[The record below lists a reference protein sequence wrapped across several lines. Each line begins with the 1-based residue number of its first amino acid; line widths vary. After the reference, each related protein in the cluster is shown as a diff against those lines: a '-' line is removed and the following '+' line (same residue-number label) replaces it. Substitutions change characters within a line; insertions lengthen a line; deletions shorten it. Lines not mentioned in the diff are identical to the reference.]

1 MLLPTADRS
10 RAMNRPL
17 VRLLVSAICCLGLA
31 GCGPGGDS
39 STVREG
45 HLVKVFYD
53 DKPIGGVEVRFYS
66 VPHFDGNQ
74 PAYVGFSDTSG
85 SAYLTPLGADAAAI
99 DAMQWKVAVLSDGD
113 GSWMI
118 DPKFNDP
125 AKAGI
130 ELRYGVADA
139 VGDSAASIHLPD
151 GAIRSLAR

>member
-1 MLLPTADRS
+1 
-10 RAMNRPL
+10 MNRPL
-17 VRLLVSAICCLGLA
+17 VVLFVSAICCLGLA

-39 STVREG
+39 STIREG

-53 DKPIGGVEVRFYS
+53 EKPIGGVEVRFYS
-66 VPHFDGNQ
+66 VPYVDGNQ

-85 SAYLTPLGADAAAI
+85 SAYLTPVGEDVAAI

-125 AKAGI
+125 AKAAI
-130 ELRYGVADA
+130 ELNFGVADA
-139 VGDSAASIHLPD
+139 TGDSAPTIQLPG

>member
-1 MLLPTADRS
+1 MILPTADSS
-10 RAMNRPL
+10 RVMNRPL
-17 VRLLVSAICCLGLA
+17 VTVFALAMCCLCLA
-31 GCGPGGDS
+31 GCGAGGDS
-39 STVREG
+39 STVSEG

-66 VPHFDGNQ
+66 VPYVDGNQ

-85 SAYLTPLGADAAAI
+85 SAYLTAKGEDAAAI
-99 DAMQWKVAVLSDGD
+99 DGMQWKIAVLSDGD

-130 ELRYGVADA
+130 ELQLGITDA
-139 VGDSAASIHLPD
+139 TGDSAPTIHLPG